1 MNYPAFVRTA
11 AVVLST
17 AVLSSAALAQTPPTM
32 TDTAPLPATERDSH
46 GAVILMDQPVLA
58 QREAMKAAAERSAV
72 DTRAMGAGPAR
83 VLQRVFTQEEIN
95 QQRAVEGG
103 KPNRVTPQ

>member
-1 MNYPAFVRTA
+1 MKNPAFVRAA

-17 AVLSSAALAQTPPTM
+17 AVLSSAALAQTPRTM

-58 QREAMKAAAERSAV
+58 QRAAMQAAAERSAV

-95 QQRAVEGG
+95 QQRAQEAG
-103 KPNRVTPQ
+103 KANRVTPQ

>member
-1 MNYPAFVRTA
+1 MNYPAFVRAA

-17 AVLSSAALAQTPPTM
+17 AILSPVALAQVPTM
-32 TDTAPLPATERDSH
+32 TDTAPLPATERDSN

-58 QREAMKAAAERSAV
+58 QREAMRAAAERSAV

-95 QQRAVEGG
+95 QQRALEAG
-103 KPNRVTPQ
+103 KANRVTPQ